1 MKKFLTLLCTSAL
14 ILSVA
19 GCNNNTPTTTGT
31 EADASETTT
40 TAAAETTTADLGEK
54 CDPWL
59 CECGEVPNTE
69 KCPLCGA
76 TSPDAQDKAAAE
88 KEAVLFGGAEIP
100 ADSEYVIDNGITER
114 MKVLSTYVKGNQGR
128 LAKVFK
134 KAQAGEKITV
144 AYLGGSITQGS
155 SAGDKDCYA
164 RLTTNWLM
172 AQFPDAEIEYV
183 RAGIG
188 ATGSYIGVHRAN
200 RDVLSKNP
208 DLIFIDFSV
217 NDTHEHTQR
226 NINSYD
232 SLLRKLYNYET
243 KPAVVTIAMTQEDG
257 TSFQEQ
263 HSDIC
268 VAYDIPMICYREAI
282 LDVIN
287 NGHIIWDDISD
298 DNIHPNV
305 PGHKVLTE
313 IITTYLQDVID
324 NLDTIDAESESDLS
338 TSFTENKYENADILT
353 PETITP
359 IEATGW
365 TTETNMFGNFGGI
378 WTVRSNDGTFDGVS
392 PLKFEVEA
400 KNIGI
405 FYGKLTTKGG
415 TFDVVVDGEVA
426 KTINSDF
433 AGGWGNYVE
442 AEEVISFPETGK
454 HTVEIVPHTG
464 EKALINISAIA
475 VS

>member
-1 MKKFLTLLCTSAL
+1 MKKFLTLLCTAAVL
-14 ILSVA
+14 LSVA
-19 GCNNNTPTTTGT
+19 GCNGNTT
-31 EADASETTT
+31 ADTTTT
-40 TAAAETTTADLGEK
+40 TAGEQTTTTASAAPEETVEA
-54 CDPWL
+54 WM
-59 CECGEVPNTE
+59 CECCEVNNVA
-69 KCPLCGA
+69 KCPVCGEL
-76 TSPDAQDKAAAE
+76 SPAAQDAAAAE
-88 KEAVLFGGAEIP
+88 KESVLFGGAEIP
-100 ADSEYVIDNGITER
+100 EDSKYVIEEGITDR
-114 MKVLSTYVKGNQGR
+114 MTVLSTYVKGNQAR

-134 KAQAGEKITV
+134 KAQSGEKITV

-164 RLTTNWLM
+164 RLTTNWLEEK
-172 AQFPDAEIEYV
+172 FPDAEIEYV

-217 NDTHEHTQR
+217 NDTHEHTER

-232 SLLRKLYNYET
+232 SLLRKLWNHDT
-243 KPAVVTIAMTQEDG
+243 NPAVVTIAMTQEDG

-268 VAYDIPMICYREAI
+268 VAYDIPMISYREAI

-313 IITTYLQDVID
+313 IITTYLQGVLD
-324 NLDTIDAESESDLS
+324 NLDTIDTENESDLS
-338 TSFTENKYENADILT
+338 VPFTENKYEEADILT

-359 IEATGW
+359 VDSTGW
-365 TTETNMFGNFGGI
+365 TTESAIFGNFGGI
-378 WTVRSNDGTFDGVS
+378 WTVRSNDGTFEGVN

-415 TFDVVVDGEVA
+415 TFDVVVDGQVA

-433 AGGWGNYVE
+433 TGGWGNYVE

>member
-1 MKKFLTLLCTSAL
+1 MKRFLALLCTAAV
-14 ILSVA
+14 ILTAA
-19 GCNNNTPTTTGT
+19 GCNTAD
-31 EADASETTT
+31 EAATTT
-40 TAAAETTTADLGEK
+40 TVADTTIPEETTAPAETVEA
-54 CDPWL
+54 WM
-59 CECGEVPNTE
+59 CECGEVNNVA
-69 KCPLCGA
+69 KCPVCGA
-76 TSPDAQDKAAAE
+76 LSPEAQDAAAAE
-88 KEAVLFGGAEIP
+88 KEAVLFGGMEIP
-100 ADSEYVIDNGITER
+100 ADSEYVIENGLTDR

-164 RLTTNWLM
+164 RLTTDWLI

-188 ATGSYIGVHRAN
+188 ATGSYIGIHRAN

-208 DLIFIDFSV
+208 DLVFIDFSV
-217 NDTHEHTQR
+217 NDTTEHTER

-232 SLLRKLYNYET
+232 SLIRKLWNHET

-257 TSFQEQ
+257 TSFQEY

-268 VAYDIPMICYREAI
+268 VAYDIPMISYREAI

-313 IITTYLQDVID
+313 MITAYLQGVID
-324 NLDTIDAESESDLS
+324 NLDTIDSESESDLS
-338 TSFTENKYENADILT
+338 VPFTENKYENADILT
-353 PETITP
+353 PETTTP
-359 IEATGW
+359 VDATGW
-365 TTETNMFGNFGGI
+365 TTESAIWGNFGGT
-378 WTVRSNDGTFDGVS
+378 WTVRSNDGTFDGVN

-405 FYGKLTTKGG
+405 FYGRLTSKGG
-415 TFDVVVDGEVA
+415 KFDVVVDGQVA

-433 AGGWGNYVE
+433 TGGWGNYVE

-464 EKALINISAIA
+464 DKALINISAIA

>member
-1 MKKFLTLLCTSAL
+1 MKKFLAL
-14 ILSVA
+14 FCAAAVIATMA
-19 GCNNNTPTTTGT
+19 GCNS
-31 EADASETTT
+31 ASDSAVTTT
-40 TAAAETTTADLGEK
+40 TAAPEAETTTTTAE
-54 CDPWL
+54 PAEPAETVEAWM
-59 CECGEVPNTE
+59 CECGEINDVA
-69 KCPLCGA
+69 KCPNCGEL
-76 TSPDAQDKAAAE
+76 SPDAQKQAAAD
-88 KEAVLFGGAEIP
+88 KESALYEGVTIP
-100 ADSEYVIDNGITER
+100 DDSKYVVADGITDR
-114 MKVLSTYVKGNQGR
+114 MAALATYVKGNQGR

-164 RLTTNWLM
+164 RLTTNWLEEK
-172 AQFPDAEIEYV
+172 FPDAKIEYV

-217 NDTHEHTQR
+217 NDTTEHTER

-232 SLLRKLYNYET
+232 SLIRKLWNHDT
-243 KPAVVTIAMTQEDG
+243 NPAIVTIAMTQEDG
-257 TSFQEQ
+257 TSFQEY

-268 VAYDIPMICYREAI
+268 VAYKIPMISYREAI
-282 LDVIN
+282 LDVIDK
-287 NGHIIWDDISD
+287 GHIVWDDISD
-298 DNIHPNV
+298 DNIHPNT

-313 IITTYLQDVID
+313 IITAYLQDVID
-324 NLDTIDAESESDLS
+324 NLDTIDSESESDLS
-338 TSFTENKYENADILT
+338 VSFTENKYENADILT
-353 PETITP
+353 PENTTP
-359 IEATGW
+359 VDSTGW
-365 TTETNMFGNFGGI
+365 TTESNMFGNFGGI
-378 WTVRSNDGTFDGVS
+378 WTVRSNDGTFDGVN

-415 TFDVVVDGEVA
+415 RFDVVVDGVVA

-433 AGGWGNYVE
+433 AGGWGSYVE
-442 AEEVISFPETGK
+442 AEEVISFDETGK
-454 HTVEIVPHTG
+454 HVVEIVPCTG
-464 EKALINISAIA
+464 DKALINISAIA
-475 VS
+475 IS

>member
-1 MKKFLTLLCTSAL
+1 MKRFLALLCTAAV
-14 ILSVA
+14 ILTAA
-19 GCNNNTPTTTGT
+19 GCNTAD
-31 EADASETTT
+31 EAATTT
-40 TAAAETTTADLGEK
+40 TVADTTVPEETTAPAETVEA
-54 CDPWL
+54 WM
-59 CECGEVPNTE
+59 CECGEVNNVA
-69 KCPLCGA
+69 KCPVCGA
-76 TSPDAQDKAAAE
+76 LSPEAQDAAAAE
-88 KEAVLFGGAEIP
+88 KEAVLFGGMEIP
-100 ADSEYVIDNGITER
+100 ADSEYVIENGLTDR

-164 RLTTNWLM
+164 RLTTDWLI

-188 ATGSYIGVHRAN
+188 ATGSYIGIHRAN

-208 DLIFIDFSV
+208 DLVFIDFSV
-217 NDTHEHTQR
+217 NDTTEHTER

-232 SLLRKLYNYET
+232 SLIRKLWNHET

-257 TSFQEQ
+257 TSFQEY

-268 VAYDIPMICYREAI
+268 VAYDIPMISYREAI

-313 IITTYLQDVID
+313 MITAYLQGVID
-324 NLDTIDAESESDLS
+324 NLDTIDSESESDLS
-338 TSFTENKYENADILT
+338 VPFTENKYENADILT
-353 PETITP
+353 PETTTP
-359 IEATGW
+359 VDATGW
-365 TTETNMFGNFGGI
+365 TTESAIWGNFGGT
-378 WTVRSNDGTFDGVS
+378 WTVRSNDGTFDGVN

-405 FYGKLTTKGG
+405 FYGRLTSKGG
-415 TFDVVVDGEVA
+415 KFDVVVDGQVA

-433 AGGWGNYVE
+433 TGGWGNYVE

-464 EKALINISAIA
+464 DKALINISAIA

>member
-1 MKKFLTLLCTSAL
+1 MKRFLALLCTAAV
-14 ILSVA
+14 ILTAA
-19 GCNNNTPTTTGT
+19 GCNT
-31 EADASETTT
+31 ADEVATTT
-40 TAAAETTTADLGEK
+40 TVADTTVPEETTAPAETVEA
-54 CDPWL
+54 WM
-59 CECGEVPNTE
+59 CECGEVNNVA
-69 KCPLCGA
+69 KCPVCGA
-76 TSPDAQDKAAAE
+76 LSPEAQDAAAAE
-88 KEAVLFGGAEIP
+88 KEAVLFGGMEIP
-100 ADSEYVIDNGITER
+100 ADSEYVIENGLTDR

-164 RLTTNWLM
+164 RLTTDWLI

-188 ATGSYIGVHRAN
+188 ATGSYIGIHRAN

-208 DLIFIDFSV
+208 DLVFIDFSV
-217 NDTHEHTQR
+217 NDTTEHTER

-232 SLLRKLYNYET
+232 SLIRKLWNHET

-257 TSFQEQ
+257 TSFQEY

-268 VAYDIPMICYREAI
+268 VAYDIPMISYREAI

-313 IITTYLQDVID
+313 MITAYLQGVID
-324 NLDTIDAESESDLS
+324 NLDAIDSESESDLS
-338 TSFTENKYENADILT
+338 VPFTENKYENADILT
-353 PETITP
+353 PETTTP
-359 IEATGW
+359 VDSKGW
-365 TTETNMFGNFGGI
+365 TTESAIWGNFGGT
-378 WTVRSNDGTFDGVS
+378 WTVRSNDGTFDGVN

-405 FYGKLTTKGG
+405 FYGRLTSKGG
-415 TFDVVVDGEVA
+415 KFDVVVDGQVA

-433 AGGWGNYVE
+433 TGGWGNYVE

-464 EKALINISAIA
+464 DKALINISAIA

>member
-1 MKKFLTLLCTSAL
+1 MKKILALLCAAAV
-14 ILSVA
+14 ILTAA
-19 GCNNNTPTTTGT
+19 GCNTAD
-31 EADASETTT
+31 EAATTT
-40 TAAAETTTADLGEK
+40 TVADTTVPEETTAPAETVEA
-54 CDPWL
+54 WM
-59 CECGEVPNTE
+59 CECGEVNNVA
-69 KCPLCGA
+69 KCPVCGA
-76 TSPDAQDKAAAE
+76 LSPEAQDAAAAE
-88 KEAVLFGGAEIP
+88 KEAVLFGGMEIP
-100 ADSEYVIDNGITER
+100 ADSEYVIENGLTDR

-128 LAKVFK
+128 LARVFK

-164 RLTTNWLM
+164 RLTTDWLI

-188 ATGSYIGVHRAN
+188 ATGSYIGIHRAN
-200 RDVLSKNP
+200 RDILSKNP
-208 DLIFIDFSV
+208 DLVFIDFSV
-217 NDTHEHTQR
+217 NDTTEHTER

-232 SLLRKLYNYET
+232 SLIRKLWNHET

-257 TSFQEQ
+257 TSFQEY

-268 VAYDIPMICYREAI
+268 VAYDIPMISYREAI

-313 IITTYLQDVID
+313 MITAYLQGVID
-324 NLDTIDAESESDLS
+324 NLDAIDSESESDLS
-338 TSFTENKYENADILT
+338 VPFTENKYENADILT
-353 PETITP
+353 PETTTP
-359 IEATGW
+359 VDATGW
-365 TTETNMFGNFGGI
+365 TTESAIWGNFGGT

-405 FYGKLTTKGG
+405 FYGRLTSKGG
-415 TFDVVVDGEVA
+415 KFDVVVDGQVA

-433 AGGWGNYVE
+433 TGGWGNYVE

-464 EKALINISAIA
+464 DKALINISAIA

>member
-1 MKKFLTLLCTSAL
+1 MKKFLTLLCTAAL

-19 GCNNNTPTTTGT
+19 GCNNDTPAATGDDT
-31 EADASETTT
+31 NAAETT

-59 CECGEVPNTE
+59 CECGEVPDTE
-69 KCPLCGA
+69 KCPACGA
-76 TSPDAQDKAAAE
+76 TSPDAQKAAAAE
-88 KEAVLFGGAEIP
+88 KESLLFGGAEIP

-155 SAGDKDCYA
+155 SAGDKYCYA
-164 RLTTNWLM
+164 RLTTDWLIE
-172 AQFPDAEIEYV
+172 QFPDAEIEYV

-188 ATGSYIGVHRAN
+188 ATGSYIGIHRAN
-200 RDVLSKNP
+200 RDVLAYDP
-208 DLIFIDFSV
+208 DLVFIDFSV
-217 NDTHEHTQR
+217 NDTHQYTER
-226 NINSYD
+226 NVNSYD
-232 SLLRKLYNYET
+232 SLIHKLWKHDS
-243 KPAVVTIAMTQEDG
+243 KPAIVTIAMTQEDG

-268 VAYDIPMICYREAI
+268 LAYDIPMISYREAI

-287 NGHIIWDDISD
+287 NKHIIWDDISD

-313 IITTYLQDVID
+313 LITNYLQGVLDNID
-324 NLDTIDAESESDLS
+324 SIDTESESDLS
-338 TSFTENKYENADILT
+338 VPFTSNKYENADILT
-353 PETITP
+353 PENTTP
-359 IEATGW
+359 ADMTGW
-365 TTETNMFGNFGGI
+365 QTETAVFGNFGGV
-378 WTVRSNDGTFDGVS
+378 WSARTADGTFSDVS

-400 KNIGI
+400 KNIGV
-405 FYGKLTTKGG
+405 FYAKLTSKAGM
-415 TFDVVVDGEVA
+415 FDVKVDGEVV
-426 KTINSDF
+426 KTVNCDF
-433 AGGWGNYVE
+433 TGGWGNYVE
-442 AEEVISFPETGK
+442 AEEIISFEETGK
-454 HTVEIVPHTG
+454 HTVEIVPHATD
-464 EKALINISAIA
+464 KAIVNISAIA
-475 VS
+475 IS

>member
-1 MKKFLTLLCTSAL
+1 MKRFLALLCTAAV
-14 ILSVA
+14 ILTAA
-19 GCNNNTPTTTGT
+19 GCNTAD
-31 EADASETTT
+31 EAATTT
-40 TAAAETTTADLGEK
+40 TVAGTTVPEETTAPAETVEA
-54 CDPWL
+54 WM
-59 CECGEVPNTE
+59 CECGEVNNVA
-69 KCPLCGA
+69 KCPVCGA
-76 TSPDAQDKAAAE
+76 LSPEAQDAAAAE
-88 KEAVLFGGAEIP
+88 KEAVLFGGMEIP
-100 ADSEYVIDNGITER
+100 ADSEYVIENGLTDR

-164 RLTTNWLM
+164 RLTTDWLI

-188 ATGSYIGVHRAN
+188 ATGSYIGIHRAN

-208 DLIFIDFSV
+208 DLVFIDFSV
-217 NDTHEHTQR
+217 NDTTEHTER

-232 SLLRKLYNYET
+232 SLIRKLWNHET

-257 TSFQEQ
+257 TSFQEY

-268 VAYDIPMICYREAI
+268 VAYDIPMISYREAI

-313 IITTYLQDVID
+313 MITAYLQGVID
-324 NLDTIDAESESDLS
+324 NLDTIDSESESDLS
-338 TSFTENKYENADILT
+338 VPFTENKYENADILT
-353 PETITP
+353 PETTTP
-359 IEATGW
+359 VDATGW
-365 TTETNMFGNFGGI
+365 TTESAIWGNFGGT
-378 WTVRSNDGTFDGVS
+378 WTVRSNDGTFDGVN

-405 FYGKLTTKGG
+405 FYGRLTSKGG
-415 TFDVVVDGEVA
+415 KFDVVVDGQVA

-433 AGGWGNYVE
+433 TGGWGNYVE

-464 EKALINISAIA
+464 DKALINISAIA

>member
-1 MKKFLTLLCTSAL
+1 MKKFLALLCTAAVL
-14 ILSVA
+14 VTMA
-19 GCNNNTPTTTGT
+19 GCNAADETT
-31 EADASETTT
+31 TTT
-40 TAAAETTTADLGEK
+40 TAADTTTAPEETTV
-54 CDPWL
+54 PAETVEAWM
-59 CECGEVPNTE
+59 CECGEVNNTA
-69 KCPLCGA
+69 KCPVCGEL
-76 TSPDAQDKAAAE
+76 SPEAQDAAAAE
-88 KEAVLFGGAEIP
+88 KEAVLFGGMEIP
-100 ADSEYVIDNGITER
+100 EDSEYVIENGLTDR

-155 SAGDKDCYA
+155 SAGDKHCYA
-164 RLTTNWLM
+164 RLTTDWLM
-172 AQFPDAEIEYV
+172 EQFPDAEIEYV

-188 ATGSYIGVHRAN
+188 ATGSYIGIHRAN
-200 RDVLSKNP
+200 RDVLSADP
-208 DLIFIDFSV
+208 DLVFIDFSV
-217 NDTHEHTQR
+217 NDTAEHTER

-232 SLLRKLYNYET
+232 SLIRKLWNHESA
-243 KPAVVTIAMTQEDG
+243 PAVVTIAMTQEDG
-257 TSFQEQ
+257 TSFQEY

-268 VAYDIPMICYREAI
+268 VAYDIPMISYREAI

-324 NLDTIDAESESDLS
+324 NLDTIDSESESDLS
-338 TSFTENKYENADILT
+338 VSFTENKYENADILT
-353 PETITP
+353 PENTTP
-359 IEATGW
+359 VDSTGW
-365 TTETNMFGNFGGI
+365 TTETAVFGNFGGI
-378 WTVRSNDGTFDGVS
+378 WTVRTNDGTFEGVN

-400 KNIGI
+400 KNIGV
-405 FYGKLTTKGG
+405 FYGKLTSKGG
-415 TFDVVVDGEVA
+415 TFDVVVDGQVA

-433 AGGWGNYVE
+433 TGGWGNYVE

-454 HTVEIVPHTG
+454 HTVEIVPHKG
-464 EKALINISAIA
+464 NKALINISAIA

>member
-1 MKKFLTLLCTSAL
+1 MKKFLSLFCTLAMLT
-14 ILSVA
+14 VMA
-19 GCNNNTPTTTGT
+19 GCNS
-31 EADASETTT
+31 ASDNAATTT
-40 TAAAETTTADLGEK
+40 TAADTEATTATTTTVATEPAETVE
-54 CDPWL
+54 PWV
-59 CECGEVPNTE
+59 CECGEVSNT
-69 KCPLCGA
+69 KNCPFCNAL
-76 TSPDAQDKAAAE
+76 SPDAQKEAAAG
-88 KEAVLFGGAEIP
+88 KEEALFGGAEIP
-100 ADSEYVIDNGITER
+100 EDSKYVIEDGLTDR
-114 MKVLSTYVKGNQGR
+114 MIALSTYIKGNQGR

-155 SAGDKDCYA
+155 SAGDKECYA
-164 RLTTNWLM
+164 RLTTNWLEEK
-172 AQFPDAEIEYV
+172 FPEAEIEYV

-217 NDTHEHTQR
+217 NDTTEHTER

-232 SLLRKLYNYET
+232 SLLRKLWNHNT
-243 KPAVVTIAMTQEDG
+243 KPAIVTVAMTQENG
-257 TSFQEQ
+257 TSFQEF

-268 VAYDIPMICYREAI
+268 YAYDIPMISYREAI

-287 NGHIIWDDISD
+287 NGHIVWDDISD

-313 IITTYLQDVID
+313 LITTYLQGVID
-324 NLDTIDAESESDLS
+324 NLDAIDSESESDIS
-338 TSFTENKYENADILT
+338 VPFTANKYENADILT
-353 PETITP
+353 PENTTP
-359 IEATGW
+359 VDSTGW
-365 TTETNMFGNFGGI
+365 DTESTMFGNFGGV
-378 WTVRSNDGTFDGVS
+378 WTVRTSDGTFDGVN

-400 KNIGI
+400 KNIGL
-405 FYGKLTTKGG
+405 FYGKMTTKGG

-433 AGGWGNYVE
+433 PGGWGSYVE
-442 AEEVISFPETGK
+442 AEEIISFDEVGK
-454 HTVEIVPHTG
+454 HTIEIIPHTG
-464 EKALINISAIA
+464 GKALINISAIA
-475 VS
+475 IS

>member
-1 MKKFLTLLCTSAL
+1 MKRFLALLCTAAV
-14 ILSVA
+14 ILTAA
-19 GCNNNTPTTTGT
+19 GCNTAD
-31 EADASETTT
+31 EAATTT
-40 TAAAETTTADLGEK
+40 TVAGTTVPEETTAPAETVEA
-54 CDPWL
+54 WM
-59 CECGEVPNTE
+59 CECGEVNNVA
-69 KCPLCGA
+69 KCPVCGA
-76 TSPDAQDKAAAE
+76 LSPEAQDAAAAE
-88 KEAVLFGGAEIP
+88 KEAVLFGGMEIP
-100 ADSEYVIDNGITER
+100 ADSEYVIENGLTDR

-164 RLTTNWLM
+164 RLTTDWLI

-188 ATGSYIGVHRAN
+188 ATGSYIGIHRAN

-208 DLIFIDFSV
+208 DLVFIDFSV
-217 NDTHEHTQR
+217 NDTTEHTER

-232 SLLRKLYNYET
+232 SLIRKLWNHET

-257 TSFQEQ
+257 TSFQEY

-268 VAYDIPMICYREAI
+268 VAYDIPMISYREAI

-313 IITTYLQDVID
+313 MITAYLQGVID
-324 NLDTIDAESESDLS
+324 NLDTIDSESESDLS
-338 TSFTENKYENADILT
+338 VPFTENKYENADILT
-353 PETITP
+353 PETTTP
-359 IEATGW
+359 VDATGW
-365 TTETNMFGNFGGI
+365 TTESAIWGNFGGT
-378 WTVRSNDGTFDGVS
+378 WTVRSNDGTFDGVN

-405 FYGKLTTKGG
+405 FYGRLTSKGG
-415 TFDVVVDGEVA
+415 KFDVVIDGQVA

-433 AGGWGNYVE
+433 TGGWGNYVE
-442 AEEVISFPETGK
+442 AEEVISFEETGK

-464 EKALINISAIA
+464 NKALINISAIA